1 MFERAAKALLRAQMC
16 TSCGICAE
24 KCPRRAIVIKDGL
37 RIDPE
42 RCNSCG
48 MCEGS
53 CMVVHYYDKMITTD
67 SKSAR
72 T

>member
-24 KCPRRAIVIKDGL
+24 KCPRKAITIKDGL
-37 RIDPE
+37 SIDPE
-42 RCNSCG
+42 KCNSCG

-53 CMVVHYYDKMITTD
+53 CMVVHYYDKMMTAD
-67 SKSAR
+67 NKRVR